1 MPGSGVKQN
10 GLLTQGEDTADNGGI
25 HLAFFALEDAL
36 KKQGKS
42 LDDKGPDG
50 WTYRQ
55 RFFLSYAYSWC
66 AAVRPEVA
74 RLIVTT
80 DPHSMPIFRVDNV
93 VSNMSEFARAFGCKA
108 GQKMVRANACRV
120 W

>member
-1 MPGSGVKQN
+1 M
-10 GLLTQGEDTADNGGI
+10 LTQGEDTADNGGI
-25 HLAFFALEDAL
+25 HLALFALEAAL
-36 KKQGKS
+36 KTQGKS

-55 RFFLSYAYSWC
+55 RFFLSNAYSWC
-66 AAVRPEVA
+66 MNIRPEVA
-74 RLIVTT
+74 RLVVTAN
-80 DPHSMPIFRVDNV
+80 PHSLPIFRINNV
-93 VSNMSEFARAFGCKA
+93 VSNIPEFAQAFGCKA

>member
-1 MPGSGVKQN
+1 
-10 GLLTQGEDTADNGGI
+10 
-25 HLAFFALEDAL
+25 LALAALEASL
-36 KKQGKS
+36 KKEGKS

-55 RFFLSYAYSWC
+55 RFFLSDAYSWC
-66 AAVRPEVA
+66 ANVRPQIA
-74 RLIVTT
+74 RVVVTS
-80 DPHSMPIFRVDNV
+80 DPHSLPVFRINNV
-93 VSNMSEFARAFGCKA
+93 VSNMPEFAQAFSCKT